1 MDGEAWRAAVQGVAS
16 QTQLSESTAA
26 GAAAIASS
34 VLPCSRHAQ
43 AASGAQCLP
52 AVTSPQRCPWLF
64 VRTCAGHK
72 EKMLRPHGPP
82 RARDTFKQALPGCEA
97 TWAEAFQ
104 NLRLAWAAHGVYL
117 ASAHQAATS
126 PLLSLTPGL
135 LSWGEAFSF
144 FKVHSFISLSA
155 VVGLYHCTR
164 ASSLVVWSGG
174 SFSLRSAGFASWR
187 LLLPGA
193 QAPDGPTSAGAAC
206 GFQSTAS
213 LSLRHVGSS
222 WPGITRDQTR
232 VPCFARRIN
241 NHWTTRDT

>member
-1 MDGEAWRAAVQGVAS
+1 M
-16 QTQLSESTAA
+16 
-26 GAAAIASS
+26 
-34 VLPCSRHAQ
+34 LPCSRHAQ

-52 AVTSPQRCPWLF
+52 AVTSPQRCPGLF

-155 VVGLYHCTR
+155 VVGLYHCAR

-174 SFSLRSAGFASWR
+174 SFSLRSAGFALWR

-213 LSLRHVGSS
+213 LSPRHVGSS

-241 NHWTTRDT
+241 NHWTTRDTRQVFLKWSPTCRPVKILRRQTRAAAPRPS